1 MTRRTLLAS
10 VLAACVPLAALAQ
23 PASTVH
29 RVGILAQDL
38 QPGLLETFRD
48 ELGTRGYVAGKNIT
62 IELRNAAGRTE
73 QLPVFATQLLQL
85 KVDVILAIN
94 TPAALAAQKATSTVP
109 IVFLRV
115 ADPVKAGLVRSLA
128 HPGGNV
134 TGVSFLPDELGA
146 KGLQTLREV
155 VPNVTRIAALY
166 KADNPGGLLVVT
178 ETERRS
184 APLGLRPFV
193 RLPVRDPSDFPA
205 AFDAAR
211 RARSEA
217 LFVMDDGAITKLRNE
232 IVKLATSHSLPVV
245 SIYRDFAEAGGL
257 IAYGPN
263 LPEVYR
269 RGAQYVERLLKGAKP
284 ADLPVEE
291 PTKFELVINLKT
303 AKTLGL
309 TIPPSVQL
317 RADHIVQ

>member
-1 MTRRTLLAS
+1 
-10 VLAACVPLAALAQ
+10 
-23 PASTVH
+23 
-29 RVGILAQDL
+29 
-38 QPGLLETFRD
+38 
-48 ELGTRGYVAGKNIT
+48 
-62 IELRNAAGRTE
+62 
-73 QLPVFATQLLQL
+73 VFAKQLLQL
-85 KVDVILAIN
+85 KVDVILAVN

-134 TGVSFLPDELGA
+134 TGELGA
-146 KGLQTLREV
+146 KGIQTLREV
-155 VPNVTRIAALY
+155 LPNVTRIAALY
-166 KADNPGGLLVVT
+166 TADNPGGLLVVT